1 MDGAW
6 IDIEVVYAEPARQWR
21 VPLRVPAGTTAQAA
35 IAASGLA
42 LRIPHLRVDPDSIGV
57 FGRLVPP
64 ETRLRDGDRVEI
76 LRPLVA
82 DPKALRRARAATAR
96 SGR

>member
-1 MDGAW
+1 MDGAS

-21 VPLRVPAGTTAQAA
+21 VPLRVPAGTTALAA

-42 LRIPHLRVDPDSIGV
+42 LRIPHLRVDPGAIGI

-82 DPKALRRARAATAR
+82 DPKALRRARAAKAR
-96 SGR
+96 AAR